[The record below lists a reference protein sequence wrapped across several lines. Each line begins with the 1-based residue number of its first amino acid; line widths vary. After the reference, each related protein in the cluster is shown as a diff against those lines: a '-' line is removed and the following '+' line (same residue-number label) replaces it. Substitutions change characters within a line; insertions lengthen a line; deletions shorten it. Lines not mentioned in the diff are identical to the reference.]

1 MSIYIGLDIGGTKF
15 MVAAADETCELIRET
30 REETPADLHEG
41 IDLLNRM
48 IAEVRHDEDI
58 IAIGAAIGGP
68 LDWKTGVVSP
78 LHQPQWRNVPLK
90 QIMEQ
95 EWQRPFFVDV
105 DTNVAALAEYRF
117 GRTKAE
123 KLFYMTV
130 STGIGGG
137 YVMDGALYRGM
148 GGAHPEV
155 GHQCITYRCRFPER
169 ISCECGATN
178 CLEGLVSGNG
188 IRRVYAQ
195 AAENLDEEYWEEVSY
210 NLGQGVRNIATIY
223 LPDVIALGGGVSV
236 GGGYKLIADIQNIL
250 QENLK
255 IVPIPRVVLSELGY
269 HTALLGAVVLAM
281 QQSTSD

>member
-30 REETPADLHEG
+30 REETPADLQEG
-41 IDLLNRM
+41 IDMLNRM
-48 IAEVRHDEDI
+48 IAEVRRDEDI

-78 LHQPQWRNVPLK
+78 LHQPQWRNLPLK

-117 GRTKAE
+117 GALKAE

-137 YVMDGALYRGM
+137 YVMNGDLYRGM
-148 GGAHPEV
+148 AGAHPEV
-155 GHQCITYRCRFPER
+155 GHQCITYRCSFPDR
-169 ISCECGATN
+169 ITCECGASN

-188 IRRVYAQ
+188 IRRVYGK
-195 AAENLDEEYWEEVSY
+195 AAEKLDEKYWHEVTY
-210 NLGQGVRNIATIY
+210 NLAQGLRNIATIY
-223 LPDVIALGGGVSV
+223 LPDVIVLGGGVSV
-236 GGGYKLIADIQNIL
+236 GGGDKLIGDVQRIL
-250 QENLK
+250 GEELR
-255 IVPIPRVVLSELGY
+255 IVPVPKVVLSELGY
-269 HTALLGAVVLAM
+269 HTALLGGVALAM
-281 QQSTSD
+281 QQMQES